1 MISFTFNTNCN
12 SKVTPKSSIERNK
25 GADIRWSDEVERN
38 LEVQRVMMEPEKD
51 GAHHL
56 FDRLLPQLQIRQP
69 YPAMFEQACA
79 I

>member
-1 MISFTFNTNCN
+1 MSFTFNTNCN

-38 LEVQRVMMEPEKD
+38 LEVQRVMMEPES

-56 FDRLLPQLQIRQP
+56 FARLLLQLQIRRP

-79 I
+79 V

>member
-1 MISFTFNTNCN
+1 MNEIKALTFA
-12 SKVTPKSSIERNK
+12 
-25 GADIRWSDEVERN
+25 G
-38 LEVQRVMMEPEKD
+38 EVQRVMMEPGKD

-56 FDRLLPQLQIRQP
+56 FARLLPQLQIRQP